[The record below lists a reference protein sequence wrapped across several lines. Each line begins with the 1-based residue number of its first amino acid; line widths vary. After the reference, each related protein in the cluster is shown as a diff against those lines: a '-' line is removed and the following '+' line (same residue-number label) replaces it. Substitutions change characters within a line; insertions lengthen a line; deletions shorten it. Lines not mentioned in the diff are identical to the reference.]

1 LTRQQWAMP
10 SVKLS
15 ESDYCELTVWRDPPA
30 SGPLNMAADEALA
43 RVAEQSDKPLMR
55 LYSWHP
61 HTISLGGFQAFSE
74 TEGLAE
80 LVGWPIV
87 RRPSGGGAIVHGS
100 DLTYCVALPAMH
112 PWARRPEDLYAA
124 VHGALVEELCHR
136 GVAAAMVDAE
146 LAARVPDDS
155 FLCFNRR
162 AFGDVVIAAAV
173 AEAVAGG
180 CKVLGS
186 AQRRLAGVV
195 LQHGSLLLRR
205 HPLMARTGSHA
216 GLSELANVEGGDP
229 SEVVEGWLRRL
240 ATRFG
245 GPLTEMANVSWLA
258 DDPDILRQATRYS
271 SDDWLRRR

>member
-1 LTRQQWAMP
+1 MTRQQWAMP

-15 ESDYCELTVWRDPPA
+15 ELDYCELTVWRDPPA

-43 RVAEQSDKPLMR
+43 RVAEQSGKPLMR

-100 DLTYCVALPAMH
+100 DLTYCVALPATH

-162 AFGDVVIAAAV
+162 AFGDVVIATAV
-173 AEAVAGG
+173 AEAVAAAAMTTSP
-180 CKVLGS
+180 K
-186 AQRRLAGVV
+186 ARRLKHRKLSSGTIAA
-195 LQHGSLLLRR
+195 SSAST
-205 HPLMARTGSHA
+205 MAA
-216 GLSELANVEGGDP
+216 
-229 SEVVEGWLRRL
+229 
-240 ATRFG
+240 ATPR
-245 GPLTEMANVSWLA
+245 
-258 DDPDILRQATRYS
+258 
-271 SDDWLRRR
+271 